1 MAAVS
6 AKPFSLKRKN
16 AMVWVLRIMSILLLT
31 IGGSWMGLMAQ
42 SRFEITP
49 ELDRLIRSGMED
61 MYRYDLHFAEDKFDL
76 IIRRVPDHPIGY
88 MYRAQVEWWK
98 ALRDFTNKSVSS
110 GFDTYN
116 DVAIQ
121 KGEALIAKDPNDFYA
136 HLFLA
141 SAYGSR
147 TRFAVTISGETWKA
161 IKAAKA
167 GNKYI
172 LIARRLRP
180 DYVDCLLGTGSW
192 DYFTGD
198 LPAIVKP
205 FAFML
210 GIHGDKTRG
219 KEDLKA
225 VTQKGEYARV
235 EARIVLLGVAIN
247 EKKFQDWL
255 VQLEELILQ
264 YPTNPVLYN
273 WMGSYFS
280 KEKRWD
286 EGIRQFL
293 ELQKK
298 LMASNGRNGRESGTA
313 FIHFNLGNLEL
324 GRNNLDSAIAYFTQ
338 SISARQD
345 DYLLVAPAALLRG
358 NCHKFKN
365 EREAAIDDY
374 RLVLKLPPVDKSH
387 REASSGLRA
396 MKAKEK

>member
-1 MAAVS
+1 MA
-6 AKPFSLKRKN
+6 
-16 AMVWVLRIMSILLLT
+16 WVIRVLLFLLLT
-31 IGGSWMGLMAQ
+31 IDGAWMDLEAQ

-61 MYRYDLHFAEDKFDL
+61 MYRYNLHFAEDKFDQ
-76 IIRRVPDHPIGY
+76 IIRLVPGHPAGY

-98 ALRDFTNKSVSS
+98 ALRDFTNKSITS
-110 GFDTYN
+110 GFNTYN
-116 DVAIQ
+116 DAAIQ
-121 KGEALIAKDPNDFYA
+121 KGETLIAKDPNDFYA

-147 TRFAVTISGETWKA
+147 TRFAVTVSGEIWKA
-161 IKAAKA
+161 IKSAKA
-167 GNKYI
+167 GHKYI
-172 LIARRLRP
+172 LIARGLKP
-180 DYVDCLLGTGSW
+180 DYVDCRLGTGSW

-205 FAFML
+205 FAYML
-210 GIHGDKTRG
+210 GIRGDKTSG
-219 KEDLKA
+219 KEDLRM
-225 VTQKGEYARV
+225 VSQRGEYAQV

-264 YPTNPVLYN
+264 YPANPVFYN

-286 EGIRQFL
+286 EGIHQFL
-293 ELQKK
+293 ELKKK
-298 LMASNGRNGRESGTA
+298 LIASNGRNGKESGTA

-324 GRNNLDSAIAYFTQ
+324 GRNNLDSAISYFTQ

-358 NCHKFKN
+358 NCHKLKN
-365 EREAAIDDY
+365 ERQAAIDDY
-374 RLVLKLPPVDKSH
+374 HMVLKLPSVDKSH

-396 MKAKEK
+396 MKVQE